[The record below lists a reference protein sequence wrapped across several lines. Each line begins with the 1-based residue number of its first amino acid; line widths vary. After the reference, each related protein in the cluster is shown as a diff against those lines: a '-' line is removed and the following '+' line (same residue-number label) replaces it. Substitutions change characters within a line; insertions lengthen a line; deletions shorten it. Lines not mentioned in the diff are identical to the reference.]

1 MLGVYCLS
9 STAPRFKYLLF
20 TYCTQFTFSAPTWNP
35 DIDEIDFQNA
45 ELNQLLALISTLL
58 TPIRGRQEFLP
69 EFSID
74 FKPSPDG
81 DRTLLSPQSDGMW
94 TGVGSLFLPISLLTS
109 CLLGRG

>member
-1 MLGVYCLS
+1 VFNVYLPQQHFLS
-9 STAPRFKYLLF
+9 FYNFSPNLF
-20 TYCTQFTFSAPTWNP
+20 FSAPTWNP

-94 TGVGSLFLPISLLTS
+94 TGGSLFLPIIIITV
-109 CLLGRG
+109 R